1 MNGILPTITWCCLIV
16 LGAALVCWSAQL
28 SIRYNPWTTGLRQRY
43 PRISPPPTP
52 EMRQMNTKI
61 MTWLCRVA
69 GAFFVVFSFIALFSS

>member
-16 LGAALVCWSAQL
+16 LGAALVCWSEH
-28 SIRYNPWTTGLRQRY
+28 SIRYNAWTTGLRERY

-61 MTWLCRVA
+61 MTWLFRVA